1 MMSFSGA
8 RNTGGIGNDYYSI
21 KKDAMTYDGIFSENY
36 FLIESREFECVN
48 SIEISHAITKHPI
61 NQKIE
66 KFIGVM
72 CKSKYDG
79 IGITEQIDLSI
90 AIDCSK
96 SMDNR
101 YNSYSYHQK
110 ISTNLDFA
118 KEITK
123 RIINQI
129 NEKDRIAI
137 TYFGLE
143 SSVLL
148 PLTLK
153 SEITKEMIDKMKSI
167 KKRGSTYFFSGL
179 EGAYKQLEKSTSNNK
194 RIIMLTDGKMY
205 KEKKF
210 KKYFDEIKNNNIQ
223 LTIIL
228 IGEASDPKIASEV
241 CYEKGCNY
249 YTFTKEEDIETYIDN
264 HFNFMCFPH
273 SYDFDVIYTSTHSK
287 IVKCIGVGPT
297 NIDKTKV
304 KEGLKT
310 RSLVKSS
317 STFPS
322 EVITL
327 KDGEVYTKGGL
338 ILLKVENEDEEKKE
352 EEISFQIT
360 LKYLDRE
367 GRQAIQ
373 NYTYSFKDVSEEN
386 FEEEVFSSDAIENGV
401 GLYYYAQ
408 GFRKIIKLAVSIR
421 ELQQNENRF
430 YDQEITEENYEKIL
444 KQEKEFQQEIEKN
457 EKNIEKLVEITSYD
471 NFWNVGTFLKEH
483 YKELEGLT
491 ENKRGEYL
499 KNMMGI
505 YEPSIKIL
513 QKRKENNK

>member
-36 FLIESREFECVN
+36 FQIESREFECVN
-48 SIEISHAITKHPI
+48 SIEVSHAIAKHPI
-61 NQKIE
+61 SQKIE

-79 IGITEQIDLSI
+79 IGIKEQIDLSI

-96 SMDNR
+96 SMDNG

-210 KKYFDEIKNNNIQ
+210 KQYFDEIKKNN
-223 LTIIL
+223 
-228 IGEASDPKIASEV
+228 PKA
-241 CYEKGCNY
+241 
-249 YTFTKEEDIETYIDN
+249 
-264 HFNFMCFPH
+264 
-273 SYDFDVIYTSTHSK
+273 
-287 IVKCIGVGPT
+287 
-297 NIDKTKV
+297 
-304 KEGLKT
+304 L
-310 RSLVKSS
+310 
-317 STFPS
+317 
-322 EVITL
+322 
-327 KDGEVYTKGGL
+327 
-338 ILLKVENEDEEKKE
+338 
-352 EEISFQIT
+352 
-360 LKYLDRE
+360 
-367 GRQAIQ
+367 
-373 NYTYSFKDVSEEN
+373 
-386 FEEEVFSSDAIENGV
+386 
-401 GLYYYAQ
+401 
-408 GFRKIIKLAVSIR
+408 
-421 ELQQNENRF
+421 
-430 YDQEITEENYEKIL
+430 
-444 KQEKEFQQEIEKN
+444 
-457 EKNIEKLVEITSYD
+457 
-471 NFWNVGTFLKEH
+471 
-483 YKELEGLT
+483 
-491 ENKRGEYL
+491 
-499 KNMMGI
+499 
-505 YEPSIKIL
+505 
-513 QKRKENNK
+513 